1 MFGIIV
7 HVLNELHLSIS
18 NSTCTYFY
26 NFSIFNPAKLPN
38 QAILAHLGDVFVQ
51 QEIENGEF
59 RGKTLE
65 VPEVPQTS
73 LWGSFPSCHWL
84 MALDD
89 GGVVTCP

>member
-1 MFGIIV
+1 MTF
-7 HVLNELHLSIS
+7 
-18 NSTCTYFY
+18 
-26 NFSIFNPAKLPN
+26 
-38 QAILAHLGDVFVQ
+38 FVQ
-51 QEIENGEF
+51 KEIENGEF

-89 GGVVTCP
+89 GGVVTVPLNLAQGSLLFYMHVYIFLVVVGKVGKDIIFR